1 MPIPSYLKCHKC
13 NANVITGDMVLS
25 RPHIISNPTEK
36 QKTCNQRVGHSSLR
50 HSLDLFLDLG
60 KEFISRII
68 QMVSFLSVIFLDSF
82 ISKENVVR
90 FTQKP
95 CTYL

>member
-13 NANVITGDMVLS
+13 NANVMQGDMVLS

-36 QKTCNQRVGHSSLR
+36 QKTCNHKWERTSSLR

-60 KEFISRII
+60 KSLFR
-68 QMVSFLSVIFLDSF
+68 
-82 ISKENVVR
+82 N
-90 FTQKP
+90 
-95 CTYL
+95 